1 MSKRLSPPAVGA
13 ALLVTAAQLGWATLM
28 LGAAVFKLADSG
40 AASYVRHYTNWSW
53 TLQLLFY
60 YASAPAPLL
69 VALRVRGAWR
79 DATLAVVAFG
89 LLPLNGVVWVVASV
103 VSVLLASGHSFIDR
117 YFAEHAPSLV
127 VLGNDV
133 YHLFPLVALLLYV
146 VFNARIALYAVNE
159 LLRAER
165 CVFFLYAA
173 YGGTLI
179 SLLVYLALFDPHV
192 VYSTE
197 LPFAVGGAL
206 ALFVLTA
213 VNALP
218 LAVAVGYWRL
228 GERAL
233 GAAWLERRRALSL
246 ADAVPDQ

>member
-1 MSKRLSPPAVGA
+1 MRERRPPAVGA
-13 ALLVTAAQLGWATLM
+13 ALLITFAQLGWATLM
-28 LGAAVFKLADSG
+28 LAAAAFKIAESG
-40 AASYVRHYTNWSW
+40 VNSYVRHYTNWSW

-69 VALRVRGAWR
+69 VALRDRSGWR
-79 DATLAVVAFG
+79 DAALAVVAFG

-103 VSVLLASGHSFIDR
+103 VNVLLASGHSFIDS
-117 YFAEHAPSLV
+117 YFVEHAPSLV

-146 VFNARIALYAVNE
+146 VFNARIAFYAVNE
-159 LLRAER
+159 LLVAER
-165 CVFFLYAA
+165 RGFFLYLA

-179 SLLVYLALFDPHV
+179 SLLTYLALFDPHE
-192 VYSTE
+192 VYSTD
-197 LPFAVGGAL
+197 LPFAFGGAF
-206 ALFVLTA
+206 ALLVLTL
-213 VNALP
+213 VTALP
-218 LAVAVGYWRL
+218 LAVAVVYWRL

-246 ADAVPDQ
+246 ADALPDQ